1 MRTVNEQYS
10 PLLEDTVEL
19 LVKCYA
25 AVYHA
30 KLLDSA
36 AQVRNT
42 NYFKVYKILCMG
54 VVSDC
59 TSEFNPNGVIVPT
72 YKSIDNG

>member
-1 MRTVNEQYS
+1 MYIYNMCACQSICVCINRAMRTVNEQYA
-10 PLLEDTVEL
+10 PLLEGTVEL

-36 AQVRNT
+36 AHVRCVDAIMILCT
-42 NYFKVYKILCMG
+42 SYFKQR
-54 VVSDC
+54 
-59 TSEFNPNGVIVPT
+59 VI
-72 YKSIDNG
+72 

>member
-1 MRTVNEQYS
+1 MYMYSYQSICVCINRAMRTVNEQYA
-10 PLLEDTVEL
+10 PLLEGTVEL

-36 AQVRNT
+36 AHVR
-42 NYFKVYKILCMG
+42 
-54 VVSDC
+54 S
-59 TSEFNPNGVIVPT
+59 
-72 YKSIDNG
+72 

>member
-1 MRTVNEQYS
+1 MCINRAMRTVSEQYA
-10 PLLEDTVEL
+10 PLLEGTVEL

-36 AQVRNT
+36 SHVSGYQFYNFD
-42 NYFKVYKILCMG
+42 NSQFL
-54 VVSDC
+54 VVFC
-59 TSEFNPNGVIVPT
+59 VQ
-72 YKSIDNG
+72 